1 MKILI
6 FSDSH
11 LTENFEEKK
20 FNFLKKIIQQSDSV
34 IINGD
39 FWDGYRTT
47 FDRFISSDW
56 NKLFPL
62 LKSKK
67 TVYIHGNH
75 DRETYIDQNASLF
88 SDLQTHTYRL
98 QLNGKVFIIEHGH
111 RFYPL
116 FDEILPRI
124 LNKVSTII
132 VGFFLRN
139 ISLLRF
145 ILKRAN
151 RIIKI
156 KVQKELKN
164 NEIFVCG
171 HSHWAEFDLKN
182 QFINT
187 GFIEDGLAKYLLIH
201 NGRLIPKI
209 ERYS

>member
-145 ILKRAN
+145 ILKR
-151 RIIKI
+151 
-156 KVQKELKN
+156 
-164 NEIFVCG
+164 
-171 HSHWAEFDLKN
+171 
-182 QFINT
+182 
-187 GFIEDGLAKYLLIH
+187 
-201 NGRLIPKI
+201 
-209 ERYS
+209 